1 MRFTEREMTLALQG
15 AAKQVLAAKDKDV
28 RKGRRTAD
36 EAWTALT
43 QHQRYVLLD
52 GLGTQVLPSFVA
64 LPDVAWRIGTALAV
78 FAVLAGA
85 FYLGMMGGGDVKL
98 AAALALWFSPLTTL
112 RFLVLMSAAGGVLTL
127 VVVLAHRL
135 RSREGKPEIPYGVA
149 IAFGGLWIVAQRFL
163 NQFA

>member
-52 GLGTQVLPSFVA
+52 GLGTQVLPTFVA
-64 LPDVAWRIGTALAV
+64 LPDVAVEPGTRPSFTDAEIETAVVETGASDLGGLRGKVVLKARVAL
-78 FAVLAGA
+78 
-85 FYLGMMGGGDVKL
+85 VKL
-98 AAALALWFSPLTTL
+98 ALESVPPRADPDAL
-112 RFLVLMSAAGGVLTL
+112 
-127 VVVLAHRL
+127 
-135 RSREGKPEIPYGVA
+135 
-149 IAFGGLWIVAQRFL
+149 IVPDHL
-163 NQFA
+163 